1 MTNELYA
8 INVKRVWV
16 KDPHDLTE
24 NYDKLVEDEAFRV
37 VVLDTREKAIE
48 YAKRY
53 LFDLFAA
60 ELDAVTLLAGIN
72 DLTDTNQLV
81 LFTFSLND
89 RDKDERIVDYEVSL
103 KRVALH

>member
-8 INVKRVWV
+8 INVKRVWI
-16 KDPHDLTE
+16 KDPHDLAK

-37 VVLDTREKAIE
+37 VVLDTRAKAIE

-53 LFDLFAA
+53 LFDLFVS
-60 ELDAVTLLAGIN
+60 ELNTTTMLLEIN
-72 DLTDTNQLV
+72 DLTDTNQLI
-81 LFTFSLND
+81 LFTFLLC
-89 RDKDERIVDYEVSL
+89 DKNNERTVDYEVSL